1 MLIMRL
7 HSFDLKAVRAG
18 ARLAPAEA
26 RASPSGAVRYFS
38 ALLSALALNTRL
50 LNASSVRLQRLVAFL
65 LVYGINNIFA
75 IGLFYF
81 SNSASLASVDATD
94 AQKQYDILEE
104 LLHDGSF
111 VLMALIALGSA
122 AHLTAL
128 CDGTARALQAG
139 LSGQMAAWLAAL
151 PAPAA
156 GGAEGGEQEEA
167 RGGGAA
173 GGEEALL
180 EEAEEEGEKSG
191 GGAGRGARIEPG
203 APCVVRRAALCPS
216 LVCRCAVC

>member
-1 MLIMRL
+1 MRL

-26 RASPSGAVRYFS
+26 RAEPGGAVRYFS

-81 SNSASLASVDATD
+81 SNSASLASVDATN
-94 AQKQYDILEE
+94 AQYDILEE

-139 LSGQMAAWLAAL
+139 LSAQMAAWLSAL
-151 PAPAA
+151 PPS
-156 GGAEGGEQEEA
+156 GAEDGA
-167 RGGGAA
+167 RAGDGGGGGDGAP

-180 EEAEEEGEKSG
+180 EEEESG
-191 GGAGRGARIEPG
+191 GAARGVHIEPG
-203 APCVVRRAALCPS
+203 EPRCCDALRS
-216 LVCRCAVC
+216 